1 MIFDTFQ
8 QVDRSITRKYRGT
21 GLGLSISKRLANL
34 IGGNIQ
40 VKSKYG
46 KGSSFTFMC
55 IVRLATS
62 DISSISKQL
71 KPYHGH
77 RVLFIDRGRTR
88 YTDKITSILTEIG
101 FVPVVVDSVLRTERL
116 RRQALE
122 IRYNVII
129 VNSMA
134 TTKEPRSINDF
145 KNDPILLLALQ
156 DQVSLKPALDFGI
169 TSYITTPYLTIDL
182 VNTILQALEERAALL
197 PTNNVNSLAILLA
210 KDNVVNQKLAIKVL
224 EKYRYNITIVENGV
238 KAFEAVKARRYNI
251 VLIDI

>member
-1 MIFDTFQ
+1 
-8 QVDRSITRKYRGT
+8 
-21 GLGLSISKRLANL
+21 
-34 IGGNIQ
+34 
-40 VKSKYG
+40 
-46 KGSSFTFMC
+46 MC

-116 RRQALE
+116 RRQASE

-145 KNDPILLLALQ
+145 KNDPILLLA
-156 DQVSLKPALDFGI
+156 P
-169 TSYITTPYLTIDL
+169 
-182 VNTILQALEERAALL
+182 
-197 PTNNVNSLAILLA
+197 
-210 KDNVVNQKLAIKVL
+210 
-224 EKYRYNITIVENGV
+224 
-238 KAFEAVKARRYNI
+238 
-251 VLIDI
+251 